1 MVKYWEEVIK
11 IYKEPKLTNPSLVAA
26 WPGIAN
32 VALEAASYLRKELKA
47 ERFAEIEP
55 LPFFDPSGVLIKD
68 NLIQPPSFPRSEFY
82 HWKRGEAKGDLII
95 FLGEAQP
102 TSQSYEL
109 ANKVLDLAQKFG
121 VRWVYTF
128 AAALIPNFTD
138 KPRVW
143 AAVTDSELLSEL
155 EGHGLDLK
163 GDFFVAGMNG
173 LLLSVAK
180 ERDMKGICLLGETPR
195 FLGEVSNP
203 AASQAVLQV
212 LTKLL
217 NIEIDM
223 SELEEAASQAR
234 QELERIVKESR
245 REFIDQFTVPLWE
258 RPEEEEK
265 G

>member
-1 MVKYWEEVIK
+1 MAKHSEEVIK
-11 IYKEPKLTNPSLVAA
+11 IYKEPKLTNPYLVAA

-32 VALEAASYLRKELKA
+32 VALEAASYLKKKSKA
-47 ERFAEIEP
+47 EEFAEIEP
-55 LPFFDPSGVLIKD
+55 LPFFDPSGVFIKS
-68 NLIQPPSFPRSEFY
+68 NLIQLPSFPQSKFY
-82 HWKRGEAKGDLII
+82 YCKRGETKNDLII

-102 TSQSYEL
+102 TSKGYEL

-121 VRWVYTF
+121 VTWVYTF
-128 AAALIPNFTD
+128 AAALIPHFTD

-143 AAVTDSELLSEL
+143 AAATDGDLLSEL

-180 ERDMKGICLLGETPR
+180 ERNMKGVCLLGETPR

-223 SELEEAASQAR
+223 SELEETVSRAR
-234 QELERIVKESR
+234 EELERIVKESR